1 MAELASVQQ
10 WIYTQLASDATI
22 NAAVGSRIYA
32 NAAPQNTIMP
42 LLTFAF
48 IGGVDVVHTIGN
60 ARATMA
66 IYLVRAVAKGNST
79 APIEA
84 AAAQFDALLD
94 PGIGG
99 VTVDGVTIC
108 SVVHDQPHMRSDAE
122 YGVPAVYLGSYYRV
136 FFYPAAQ

>member
-10 WIYTQLASDATI
+10 WMYTQLSSDATI

-42 LLTFAF
+42 LLTFAY

-60 ARATMA
+60 TRATMA

-84 AAAQFDALLD
+84 AAARFDALLD
-94 PGIGG
+94 PGMG
-99 VTVDGVTIC
+99 VTVDGVKIRSC
-108 SVVHDQPHMRSDAE
+108 VHDQPHIRSDGE

-136 FFYPAAQ
+136 YFHPADQ